1 MWRKPHSFNVNCEG
15 FRKSLDC
22 VRKEVNVAGKA
33 RSEARMVS
41 ILIMNGPNLNLLGT
55 RQPEV
60 YGATTLDE
68 IKQVCMHQAASV
80 GAEVTFFQS
89 NHEGDLID
97 QIHEARGKFD
107 GIILNA
113 GALSHTSIAIMDA
126 IFSVEIPTIDMHL
139 SNIHRR
145 EDFRST
151 SYVAKAAIGS
161 ICGFGPGSYLLAI
174 DAIMMHLGNEP
185 GAEADV
191 EATPKAQ
198 PLATTKDQMVPDEAP
213 SPDPDEPSKEASVP
227 QPDAKKETPADI
239 AAEIAAAAASAL
251 ASEKQASD
259 ESHKETAKKAPE
271 PEVKP
276 DVAKPENPKKKTSA
290 FDEMFDTPSKEVL
303 DSLGIIAPELNPP
316 GKKEEAPKTGK
327 SPLRSFRK
335 FS

>member
-1 MWRKPHSFNVNCEG
+1 
-15 FRKSLDC
+15 
-22 VRKEVNVAGKA
+22 
-33 RSEARMVS
+33 MVS

-55 RQPEV
+55 RQPDV

-68 IKQVCMHQAASV
+68 IEEVCVKQAASV
-80 GAEVTFFQS
+80 GAHVTFFQS

-97 QIHEARGKFD
+97 QIHAARGKYD

-126 IFSVEIPTIDMHL
+126 IFGVEIPTIDMHL

-145 EDFRST
+145 EEFRSV

-174 DAIMMHLGNEP
+174 DAIMMHLGSAP
-185 GAEADV
+185 SGEAAV
-191 EATPKAQ
+191 EEKPKAE
-198 PLATTKDQMVPDEAP
+198 PLATTKEQMLPEEPPAPAPD
-213 SPDPDEPSKEASVP
+213 SSEASEHSEDTFVSK
-227 QPDAKKETPADI
+227 QELKTELPADI
-239 AAEIAAAAASAL
+239 AAEIAAATASSL
-251 ASEKQASD
+251 ASEKRD
-259 ESHKETAKKAPE
+259 EDTAAEAAPE
-271 PEVKP
+271 PEVEP
-276 DVAKPENPKKKTSA
+276 VASKPEIKKKRTSA
-290 FDEMFDTPSKEVL
+290 FNEMFDTPSKEVL
-303 DSLGIIAPELNPP
+303 DSLGIAAPELNPP

>member
-1 MWRKPHSFNVNCEG
+1 MWRNPHSFWAN
-15 FRKSLDC
+15 FPSFSKPLDC
-22 VRKEVNVAGKA
+22 CIKEVNVAEKA
-33 RSEARMVS
+33 TSEARMVS

-55 RQPEV
+55 RQPKV
-60 YGATTLDE
+60 YGSTTLSE
-68 IKQVCMHQAASV
+68 IKSVCEEQAASV

-97 QIHEARGKFD
+97 RIHSARGKFD

-145 EDFRST
+145 EEFRSV

-174 DAIMMHLGNEP
+174 DAMMMHLGSAASGER
-185 GAEADV
+185 AV
-191 EATPKAQ
+191 EAKPKAE
-198 PLATTKDQMVPDEAP
+198 PLATTKDQMLPEEAP
-213 SPDPDEPSKEASVP
+213 APASGEASEP
-227 QPDAKKETPADI
+227 PKDTSAPKRDAKTETPADI

-251 ASEKQASD
+251 SSEKGA
-259 ESHKETAKKAPE
+259 EEKAEKAPE
-271 PEVKP
+271 PE
-276 DVAKPENPKKKTSA
+276 AKPEASKPDNKNSRTSA
-290 FDEMFDTPSKEVL
+290 FNEMFDTPSKEVL
-303 DSLGIIAPELNPP
+303 DSLGIAAPELNPP

>member
-1 MWRKPHSFNVNCEG
+1 
-15 FRKSLDC
+15 
-22 VRKEVNVAGKA
+22 
-33 RSEARMVS
+33 MVS

-60 YGATTLDE
+60 YGATTLSE
-68 IKQVCMHQAASV
+68 IEAVCVEQAASV

-97 QIHEARGKFD
+97 QIHAARGKFD

-145 EDFRST
+145 EEFRSV

-174 DAIMMHLGNEP
+174 DAMMMHLGSAPSAADDDDDDEP
-185 GAEADV
+185 DTKAE
-191 EATPKAQ
+191 
-198 PLATTKDQMVPDEAP
+198 PLATTMEQMLPEESPAPEPDAEP
-213 SPDPDEPSKEASVP
+213 EEPSARNQEQKST
-227 QPDAKKETPADI
+227 ETQTTETQAEV
-239 AAEIAAAAASAL
+239 AAAVAAAAASAV
-251 ASEKQASD
+251 AAEKGEEPAAAQDAEPVETPKEPKA
-259 ESHKETAKKAPE
+259 ES
-271 PEVKP
+271 
-276 DVAKPENPKKKTSA
+276 KKKRTSA
-290 FDEMFDTPSKEVL
+290 FNEMFDTPSKDVL
-303 DSLGIIAPELNPP
+303 DSLGIAAPELNPP

>member
-1 MWRKPHSFNVNCEG
+1 
-15 FRKSLDC
+15 
-22 VRKEVNVAGKA
+22 
-33 RSEARMVS
+33 MVS

-60 YGATTLDE
+60 YGATTLKE
-68 IKQVCMHQAASV
+68 IEKVCAQQAASF
-80 GAEVTFFQS
+80 GADVDFFQS

-97 QIHEARGKFD
+97 RIHAARGKFD

-126 IFSVEIPTIDMHL
+126 IFSCEIPTIDMHL

-145 EDFRST
+145 EEFRHT

-161 ICGFGPGSYLLAI
+161 IAGFGPGSYLLAI
-174 DAIMMHLGNEP
+174 DAMMMHLANAMEP
-185 GAEADV
+185 ATGA
-191 EATPKAQ
+191 KAKKE
-198 PLATTKDQMVPDEAP
+198 PLATTRTQMVPDEAP
-213 SPDPDEPSKEASVP
+213 AQAEKETKEELASDPAPNP
-227 QPDAKKETPADI
+227 PTPADL
-239 AAEIAAAAASAL
+239 AAEIAAATASTN
-251 ASEKQASD
+251 SEKKNDIEEA
-259 ESHKETAKKAPE
+259 
-271 PEVKP
+271 VK
-276 DVAKPENPKKKTSA
+276 DAAQVSKPETTKSGLTKPVLKKSTTSA
-290 FDEMFDTPSKEVL
+290 FNEMFDTPSKEVL

>member
-1 MWRKPHSFNVNCEG
+1 
-15 FRKSLDC
+15 
-22 VRKEVNVAGKA
+22 
-33 RSEARMVS
+33 MVS

-60 YGATTLDE
+60 YGATTLQE
-68 IKQVCMHQAASV
+68 IEEVCGQQAASV

-89 NHEGDLID
+89 NHEGELID
-97 QIHEARGKFD
+97 RIHAARGQFD

-126 IFSVEIPTIDMHL
+126 LFSVEIPTIDMHL

-145 EDFRST
+145 EEFRST

-174 DAIMMHLGNEP
+174 DAMMMHLANKSGS
-185 GAEADV
+185 GKQGG
-191 EATPKAQ
+191 PKAE
-198 PLATTKDQMVPDEAP
+198 PLAMSRDQMIKDEAP
-213 SPDPDEPSKEASVP
+213 APDTDQQKDAGTAPS
-227 QPDAKKETPADI
+227 AKKDSPADI
-239 AAEIAAAAASAL
+239 AAEIAAAAAL
-251 ASEKQASD
+251 AAQDDGNEMTGAAQG
-259 ESHKETAKKAPE
+259 KEPANEPAPARNFSKKPSGF
-271 PEVKP
+271 
-276 DVAKPENPKKKTSA
+276 N
-290 FDEMFDTPSKEVL
+290 EMFDTPSKEVL
-303 DSLGIIAPELNPP
+303 DSLGIAAPELNAP